1 MPKWI
6 RKVFIDVLPKMLC
19 IERPGRKE
27 TENIIKNDKNNQY
40 DENDD
45 ENDDDDGLAAY
56 DDVLD
61 RALFRRRNYS
71 QGIRRAFDGVKYINK
86 KMKNEDIFKG
96 VSISIGV

>member
-19 IERPGRKE
+19 IERPGKKE
-27 TENIIKNDKNNQY
+27 IDANNKLKNN
-40 DENDD
+40 DEDDD
-45 ENDDDDGLAAY
+45 EEGITAY

-61 RALFRRRNYS
+61 RALFRRRHYS
-71 QGIRRAFDGVKYINK
+71 LGIRRAFDGVKYINK

-96 VSISIGV
+96 VSIVCLFVCVCVLE